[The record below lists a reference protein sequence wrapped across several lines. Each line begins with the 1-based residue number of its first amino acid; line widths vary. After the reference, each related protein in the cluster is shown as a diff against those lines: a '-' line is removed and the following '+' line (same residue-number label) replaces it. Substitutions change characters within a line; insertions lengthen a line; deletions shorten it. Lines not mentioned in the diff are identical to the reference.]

1 MIHEENNRMA
11 ICHKMYYMLCEAH
24 RQAKEANMEVDPTV
38 IEEINTMLDCSFD
51 IEMSN
56 EEK

>member
-1 MIHEENNRMA
+1 MA
-11 ICHKMYYMLCEAH
+11 IRHKMYYMLCEAH